1 MPAGTEDPLRL
12 TFLMNVAERMVRL
25 NGSRTEEHTL
35 ESTNRIFQTV
45 AHHFSLEGDAARH
58 IRRDEHLK

>member
-25 NGSRTEEHTL
+25 NGSRTEEHML
-35 ESTNRIFQTV
+35 ESINRIFQSV
-45 AHHFSLEGDAARH
+45 AHHFFLEGDATRH
-58 IRRDEHLK
+58 IRREEHLK